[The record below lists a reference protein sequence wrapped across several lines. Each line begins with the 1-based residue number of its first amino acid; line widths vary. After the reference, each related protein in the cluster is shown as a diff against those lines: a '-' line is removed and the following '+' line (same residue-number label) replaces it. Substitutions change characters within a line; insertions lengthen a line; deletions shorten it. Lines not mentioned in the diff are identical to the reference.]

1 MFNLLLTCEL
11 VLTLEKTKIKLAKG
25 SLFLSTPGN
34 HGVKQHKDF
43 KALLPKVNY
52 HSYFT
57 KTLFFHTED
66 NPCVLP
72 VKKSA
77 HVCSIGH
84 YQPITVMAHSCRTPV
99 AAGSGSERTTGL
111 RVCGRFLFSHLL
123 SSQSSISVAT
133 FRSNIAS
140 PPQFHISLQMRNI
153 MTHGLES
160 HLDIKSQRQQG

>member
-1 MFNLLLTCEL
+1 MLIGPILFFNLLLTCEL

-57 KTLFFHTED
+57 KTLGFHTED
-66 NPCVLP
+66 KPYFLP

-77 HVCSIGH
+77 NVCSIGH
-84 YQPITVMAHSCRTPV
+84 YQPITVMAHSCRAPV
-99 AAGSGSERTTGL
+99 AAGSGSEGNR
-111 RVCGRFLFSHLL
+111 
-123 SSQSSISVAT
+123 
-133 FRSNIAS
+133 AS
-140 PPQFHISLQMRNI
+140 ALWNVFIFTPSFITIIH
-153 MTHGLES
+153 
-160 HLDIKSQRQQG
+160 